1 MAPLHNREEHRRA
14 EIRRLPPLA
23 IKDSGKARL
32 RSRNN
37 KDFTSRYPAIVIWAD
52 RAKNWARCCQ
62 STFFTSTS
70 RRYAS
75 LTSAVTKYLS
85 IALFMVG
92 LIRQQQEPSERI
104 RYA

>member
-1 MAPLHNREEHRRA
+1 MSPPHNREEHRRA

-23 IKDSGKARL
+23 INDSGKPRL

-37 KDFTSRYPAIVIWAD
+37 KDFTSRYPAIVISAD

-85 IALFMVG
+85 IALFM
-92 LIRQQQEPSERI
+92 
-104 RYA
+104 A